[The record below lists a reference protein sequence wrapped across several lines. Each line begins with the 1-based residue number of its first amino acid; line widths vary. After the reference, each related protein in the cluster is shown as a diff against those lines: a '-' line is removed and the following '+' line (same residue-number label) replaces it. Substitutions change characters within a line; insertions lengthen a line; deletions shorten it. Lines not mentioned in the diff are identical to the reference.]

1 MFSEHP
7 THHVFCNIY
16 LYFSHS
22 KSDETIIR
30 TIPKCQVSKWSES
43 SNVFFLLWQFPLL
56 LWIFHW
62 FQNFIFQKKQGFSVF
77 LSYIFFFEVSF
88 LLNNHYDQISVKR
101 LEFSVQQID
110 QFISPFLHVKY
121 IGWLLTYQ
129 THLRYQIYTCEIL
142 YRQLF
147 TLHIYQTLHS
157 CITQEQV
164 EGIAR
169 KS

>member
-1 MFSEHP
+1 MVSLQARFSLVSGVKLSIVTVCHKLAKRINTQEKKDLLIHTLNGNSTGMFSEHP

-88 LLNNHYDQISVKR
+88 
-101 LEFSVQQID
+101 
-110 QFISPFLHVKY
+110 
-121 IGWLLTYQ
+121 
-129 THLRYQIYTCEIL
+129 
-142 YRQLF
+142 
-147 TLHIYQTLHS
+147 
-157 CITQEQV
+157 
-164 EGIAR
+164 
-169 KS
+169 

>member
-1 MFSEHP
+1 MVSLHARFSLVSGVKLSIVTQSAISWLNALTHRKKKDLLIHTLNGYSMFSEHP

-88 LLNNHYDQISVKR
+88 LTEQSLWPN
-101 LEFSVQQID
+101 FSQKTWI
-110 QFISPFLHVKY
+110 FCPTNWS
-121 IGWLLTYQ
+121 
-129 THLRYQIYTCEIL
+129 IY
-142 YRQLF
+142 
-147 TLHIYQTLHS
+147 
-157 CITQEQV
+157 
-164 EGIAR
+164 
-169 KS
+169 